1 MATDEWYRSSAW
13 EADERVA
20 FEARLKRA
28 RDDNRPQYLMI
39 RAAALL
45 ESGHE
50 ADAVSFLQRVLH
62 EYPQDLFAASC
73 AEQLGDHYLAT
84 GDPLAA
90 ERHYRQ
96 SLTLKP
102 DQNATTGEVHIGLAE
117 ALVAQRRFDAA
128 LADAALGMGEAQIA
142 HDAATRALALLDAP
156 DQFSRHAGVGRAV
169 LTNARR
175 RRLQAIARGDE
186 PGRSSWRWSLRRR

>member
-102 DQNATTGEVHIGLAE
+102 DQNATTGEVP
-117 ALVAQRRFDAA
+117 RS
-128 LADAALGMGEAQIA
+128 ADLQQICV
-142 HDAATRALALLDAP
+142 P
-156 DQFSRHAGVGRAV
+156 
-169 LTNARR
+169 
-175 RRLQAIARGDE
+175 
-186 PGRSSWRWSLRRR
+186 LRRRARGCCTWNGRGTDCSRRCHTGAGIA